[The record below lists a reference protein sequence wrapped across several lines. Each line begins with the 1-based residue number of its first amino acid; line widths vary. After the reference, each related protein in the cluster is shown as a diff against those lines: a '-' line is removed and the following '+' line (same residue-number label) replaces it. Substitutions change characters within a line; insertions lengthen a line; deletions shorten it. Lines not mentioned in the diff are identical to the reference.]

1 MADVILDTEDLLVLG
16 GPQEVSVDIDFGPK
30 GDRGSLIFSVAGNPN
45 QVGAQIPVTPL
56 PYDLAINILPSDPR
70 YLTVYQYISQ
80 DGVQSWVE
88 LAQILPNVGIQK
100 LPLTFTNG
108 LATINIDVSTVTSQ
122 AAVLPINFGIVHS
135 IQQLVDNNPIASSF
149 KIADAFVEI
158 DGKDNLAVTFSAAEF
173 NGTSWTPVS
182 GLRAISL
189 FITVV

>member
-45 QVGAQIPVTPL
+45 QSSVQLPVTPL
-56 PYDLAINILPSDPR
+56 PYDLALNVLTSDAE

-80 DGVQSWVE
+80 DGIQSWTK
-88 LAQILPNVGIQK
+88 LAQIVPNVGIQK
-100 LPLTFTNG
+100 LPVTFTDG
-108 LATINIDVSTVTSQ
+108 FATIVVDVSTVTSEN
-122 AAVLPINFGIVHS
+122 AVLPINFGVVHS
-135 IQQLVDNNPIASSF
+135 IQQLVDNYPIASSF
-149 KIADAFVEI
+149 KIADAFVEL
-158 DGKDNLAVTFSAAEF
+158 DGKDNLSITFSAAEF
-173 NGTSWTPVS
+173 DGTSWEPVS